1 MRVKEIM
8 TGRVET
14 CRSDTVL
21 TEAARRMWTAGCGA
35 IPVVDANAK
44 VVGII
49 TDRDISMTLAN
60 TGRRP
65 AHIPVSES
73 MTRHVFACGPDD
85 DVRSALEALR
95 THKVRRLPVL
105 SDGGHLLGIL
115 SIDDILVRGD
125 AAGGP
130 TATEVVDALRSI
142 VRSRTSRVDREALAT
157 SPV

>member
-1 MRVKEIM
+1 
-8 TGRVET
+8 
-14 CRSDTVL
+14 
-21 TEAARRMWTAGCGA
+21 
-35 IPVVDANAK
+35 
-44 VVGII
+44 
-49 TDRDISMTLAN
+49 
-60 TGRRP
+60 
-65 AHIPVSES
+65 
-73 MTRHVFACGPDD
+73 
-85 DVRSALEALR
+85 
-95 THKVRRLPVL
+95 VL